1 MASSIG
7 RRGAIEV
14 DLSLGVPAAYPQ
26 PTVNHR
32 VYVNDTL
39 HRQLLSVEWYDH
51 AAAYLGCVRDLQ
63 ELHNLSATT
72 PLKIVSN
79 GVPYTITDPAA
90 FRQWVAQVF
99 EQGMTF
105 GFHERLQESGS

>member
-1 MASSIG
+1 M
-7 RRGAIEV
+7 
-14 DLSLGVPAAYPQ
+14 DLSLNAPVAHPQ
-26 PTVNHR
+26 ATVNHR
-32 VYVNDTL
+32 VYVNDAL
-39 HRQLLSVEWYDH
+39 YLQLLGVEWYDH

-63 ELHNLSATT
+63 RLSHLSATT

-79 GVPYTITDPAA
+79 GVYYHITDQSA

-105 GFHERLQESGS
+105 GFHERLPAGRS

>member
-1 MASSIG
+1 M
-7 RRGAIEV
+7 
-14 DLSLGVPAAYPQ
+14 DLSLDPVAAHSRA
-26 PTVNHR
+26 TVNHR
-32 VYVNDTL
+32 VYVNGAL
-39 HRQLLSVEWYDH
+39 HLEFLGVEWYDH

-63 ELHNLSATT
+63 RLYNLSATT

-79 GVPYTITDPAA
+79 GVQYHITDRNA

-105 GFHERLQESGS
+105 GFHERLPESAD

>member
-7 RRGAIEV
+7 QRRGIEV
-14 DLSLGVPAAYPQ
+14 DLSLCTTAAHPQ
-26 PTVNHR
+26 TTVNHR
-32 VYVNDTL
+32 VYVNDAL
-39 HRQLLSVEWYDH
+39 HLQLLSVEWYDH

-63 ELHNLSATT
+63 RLYNLSATT
-72 PLKIVSN
+72 PLKIVSH
-79 GVPYTITDPAA
+79 GVQYHISDRDA

-105 GFHERLQESGS
+105 GFHERLPESAD